1 MGGDLQILGLLML
14 MAIPALGFLLL
25 VVLLERWGRAHD
37 PMKPSHLD
45 HLAPRRG
52 QYDSDDNE

>member
-1 MGGDLQILGLLML
+1 MQILGLLML
-14 MAIPALGFLLL
+14 MALPALGFLLL
-25 VVLLERWGRAHD
+25 VVLLDRWGRRHD

-52 QYDSDDNE
+52 RYDRDDGE